1 MPADGQLRTR
11 ALWFTAPRTAE
22 LREETVT
29 PPGPGEVRVRTLAS
43 AVSRGTEMLVYRG
56 EVPEGTDLDLPTL
69 AGSFGF
75 PIKYGYSAVGRVTDA
90 GDETTNLAPGD
101 AVFVLHP
108 HQEAFVVPETLPVRL
123 PEGFDPLLAVF
134 CANVETAVGIVH
146 DAAPRLGETAL
157 VFGGGVVGLL
167 VASLLKLVGV
177 EVLVIEPLAFRRELA
192 LARGADASFEPDDEL
207 VERVFERT
215 AGRGAD
221 VVVEASGSGSALG
234 LALGCVAVEGTVVAA
249 SWYGARPVTLPLGGR
264 FHRGRVRLR
273 SSQVGRISPDLSAR
287 WDAARRMKSVLD
299 LLPRLELRDLV
310 THRVPFAQA
319 PEIYRRLDGDGGEY
333 LQVVF
338 DYE

>member
-1 MPADGQLRTR
+1 VEDRLPLAGGRAAGVGAADAAVGVGQ
-11 ALWFTAPRTAE
+11 PVAE
-22 LREETVT
+22 LV
-29 PPGPGEVRVRTLAS
+29 GLAG
-43 AVSRGTEMLVYRG
+43 RLVERPQ
-56 EVPEGTDLDLPTL
+56 VLLDLDVAAAQLG
-69 AGSFGF
+69 A
-75 PIKYGYSAVGRVTDA
+75 
-90 GDETTNLAPGD
+90 
-101 AVFVLHP
+101 
-108 HQEAFVVPETLPVRL
+108 
-123 PEGFDPLLAVF
+123 EGFGRLL
-134 CANVETAVGIVH
+134 
-146 DAAPRLGETAL
+146 R
-157 VFGGGVVGLL
+157 GG
-167 VASLLKLVGV
+167 
-177 EVLVIEPLAFRRELA
+177 
-192 LARGADASFEPDDEL
+192 RGAPELDEL